1 VAIPKKNYR
10 TSDCMHLQQQRRKT
24 VVTKRLRTRS
34 TFTPHI
40 QSVTDS
46 ISQRV
51 KSSR

>member
-1 VAIPKKNYR
+1 
-10 TSDCMHLQQQRRKT
+10 MHLQQQRRKT

-51 KSSR
+51 TLNQFDTCRSQSQR